1 MAKYTEVFS
10 GKLDWAMPF
19 QRTGA
24 WPLDRSSM
32 FESYAD
38 ALAYARQDLT
48 DKRKLGANSYVGQ
61 LIVVYGN
68 DAGIQDKDTGEV
80 KYTQEVAGYIITAV
94 GQSASLMKLAQTTS
108 TGDFG
113 KDITA
118 LNTAVGAL
126 DGRIKA
132 LEEKPD
138 VVDTNTKY
146 TFAEA
151 TTTEGAILIT
161 NLDDNSTQEVQV
173 KGWATLKALATGRTQ
188 AYVYAN
194 KDASDY
200 LTDIKTPNKYKR
212 GDIIYFTDLNIPDE
226 WVTSVL
232 QTADSE
238 GCYYTFSEL
247 ETEHPD
253 LTQYLTI
260 NSAAQTYA
268 TKIEVNAKANQSDL
282 TALQTTV
289 TNNKTDTDT
298 SIQTIEG
305 KLGTVKT
312 NSEGAVIPLQTQIDN
327 IDVTSQITQ
336 EIDKLNVNNVG
347 GSNQYIKSIKQVNGK
362 IEAVAEALP
371 DYTDTYDAKG
381 SADQALKDAKAY
393 VDSEIGDIGENTVK
407 SYVDEAVTN
416 ASSAHTELASRVKV
430 LEDAKYGDSI
440 SALQTQVGTNTSEIG
455 TLKSGLETTAAVA
468 TKARD
473 DVSALGTKVGTIE
486 TAVGKNTSDISTL
499 TTNLENAKTELNT
512 AIAGRVKK
520 IQIGG
525 VDQTMSADGTVNITS
540 VSTDLLTQ
548 GSKILVFDCLNAS
561 LTDNQ

>member
-68 DAGIQDKDTGEV
+68 DAGIQDKDTGEI

-113 KDITA
+113 KDIIA

-200 LTDIKTPNKYKR
+200 ITDIKTPNKYKR

-289 TNNKTDTDT
+289 TDNKTATDT
-298 SIQTIEG
+298 SIQTIEA

-407 SYVDEAVTN
+407 SYVDEAVEN

-455 TLKSGLETTAAVA
+455 TLKSGLETTTAVA

-499 TTNLENAKTELNT
+499 ATNLENAKTELNT

-520 IQIGG
+520 IQVGG
-525 VDQTMSADGTVNITS
+525 VDQAMSADGTVNITS

-548 GSKILVFDCLNAS
+548 GSKVLVLDCLNAS

>member
-200 LTDIKTPNKYKR
+200 ITDIKTPNKYKR

-253 LTQYLTI
+253 LNQYLTI

-289 TNNKTDTDT
+289 TNNKTATDT

-455 TLKSGLETTAAVA
+455 TLKSGLETTTAVA

-486 TAVGKNTSDISTL
+486 TAVNKNTSDISTL

-520 IQIGG
+520 IQVGG

-548 GSKILVFDCLNAS
+548 GSKVLVFDCLNAS